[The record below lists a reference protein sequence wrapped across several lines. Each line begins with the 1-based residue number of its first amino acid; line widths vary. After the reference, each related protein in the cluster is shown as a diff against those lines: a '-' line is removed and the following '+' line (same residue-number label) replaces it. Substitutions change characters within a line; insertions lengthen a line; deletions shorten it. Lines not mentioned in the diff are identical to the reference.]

1 MNGRY
6 AKCEICGS
14 LGHTKKSCALYR
26 LEEIKE
32 ARNPTRTFFG
42 GSRGGGKAELTR
54 VLRASAKSQ

>member
-26 LEEIKE
+26 LEEVKQ
-32 ARNPTRTFFG
+32 AKNPTRVFT
-42 GSRGGGKAELTR
+42 SARTARG
-54 VLRASAKSQ
+54 